1 MVVRRFNC
9 FGCGLDGA
17 TSYAPNPKPHVFV
30 PNSVFF
36 RGVFRRGCSRSSPMF
51 YVGRGP
57 FTLVSPGR
65 PNPEALFP

>member
-30 PNSVFF
+30 PNSVFLE
-36 RGVFRRGCSRSSPMF
+36 GSSGEVAQGSVFSDVLCWAAALHFS
-51 YVGRGP
+51 VA
-57 FTLVSPGR
+57 R
-65 PNPEALFP
+65 PP